1 MENNL
6 MAKEWQK
13 KLYEKNYRRNASLAR
28 RPPPAAF
35 ALTFGKNISGND
47 DRFDDDDG
55 EDNDDDDK
63 LDDLDDGV
71 EDLDDV
77 VEDPDDYDEDKP
89 EVQQQSLL
97 PEQPLS

>member
-1 MENNL
+1 MKN
-6 MAKEWQK
+6 
-13 KLYEKNYRRNASLAR
+13 NYRRKASLAR

-35 ALTFGKNISGND
+35 ALTFGKNISGNEND
-47 DRFDDDDG
+47 DSYDDG
-55 EDNDDDDK
+55 CGEDDDDDDK
-63 LDDLDDGV
+63 VDDLDNG
-71 EDLDDV
+71 

>member
-35 ALTFGKNISGND
+35 ALTFGKNISGNENND
-47 DRFDDDDG
+47 NYDDG
-55 EDNDDDDK
+55 CGEDDDDDDK
-63 LDDLDDGV
+63 IEVIDDGV
-71 EDLDDV
+71 D
-77 VEDPDDYDEDKP
+77 DPDDYDEDKP

>member
-1 MENNL
+1 MIREN
-6 MAKEWQK
+6 
-13 KLYEKNYRRNASLAR
+13 NYRRNASLAR

-35 ALTFGKNISGND
+35 ALTFGKNISGNGND
-47 DRFDDDDG
+47 DSYDDG
-55 EDNDDDDK
+55 GGEDGDDDDK
-63 LDDLDDGV
+63 VDDLDDG
-71 EDLDDV
+71 